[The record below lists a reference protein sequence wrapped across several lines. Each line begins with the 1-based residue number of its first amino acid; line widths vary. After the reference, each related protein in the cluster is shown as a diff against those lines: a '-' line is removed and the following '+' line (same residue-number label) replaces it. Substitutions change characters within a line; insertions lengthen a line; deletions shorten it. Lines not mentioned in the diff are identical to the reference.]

1 MLCMLGDALE
11 RLTALG
17 VPAHRLIL
25 IGGGSASSA
34 VQQAAADLFA
44 SPVVIPRPAEYV
56 ALGAA
61 RQAAWA
67 LSGDAQPPVWPVATL
82 ATREP
87 RDHAWAAEVRGRFA
101 DARRHIYGV

>member
-1 MLCMLGDALE
+1 MLGDALD
-11 RLTALG
+11 RVVALG
-17 VPAHRLIL
+17 VPSQRIIL

-34 VQQAAADLFA
+34 VQQAAADLFGA
-44 SPVVIPRPAEYV
+44 PVVIPEPAEYV

-67 LSGDAQPPVWPVATL
+67 LSGETEPPAWPSSTL

-87 RDHAWAAEVRGRFA
+87 RGDGWTREVRGRFA
-101 DARRHIYGV
+101 AARQRLYGV